1 MWAVSFFVLMIE
13 MYHTNVKLWL
23 TRNLSFLQ
31 PIAPPTAPSQNAVS
45 ISFFPSRVR
54 YSYRQLPTVKI
65 QWGVQ
70 CCASPNDSDG
80 TVL

>member
-1 MWAVSFFVLMIE
+1 MWAVSFFVLMMK
-13 MYHTNVKLWL
+13 MYHINVNLCL
-23 TRNLSFLQ
+23 TRQMTFATHRRHL
-31 PIAPPTAPSQNAVS
+31 PPPSQNAVS